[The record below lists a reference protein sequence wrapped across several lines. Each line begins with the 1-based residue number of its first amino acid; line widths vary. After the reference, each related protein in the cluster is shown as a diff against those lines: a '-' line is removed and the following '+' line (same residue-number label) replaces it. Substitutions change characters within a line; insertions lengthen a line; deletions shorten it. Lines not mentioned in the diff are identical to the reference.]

1 MPPELPSIVQLAI
14 LMVFPAGAAW
24 GAARS
29 ALNGTR
35 KRVERIEDKLDVA
48 IGNQGSLAERIAR
61 LEGEHARQEV
71 RR

>member
-1 MPPELPSIVQLAI
+1 MPELPAVVQLVI
-14 LMVFPAGAAW
+14 LVVFPAGAAW

-35 KRVERIEDKLDVA
+35 KRVERIEDKLDISLA
-48 IGNQGSLAERIAR
+48 NQGSLAERIAR
-61 LEGEHARQEV
+61 LEGQHEREAV